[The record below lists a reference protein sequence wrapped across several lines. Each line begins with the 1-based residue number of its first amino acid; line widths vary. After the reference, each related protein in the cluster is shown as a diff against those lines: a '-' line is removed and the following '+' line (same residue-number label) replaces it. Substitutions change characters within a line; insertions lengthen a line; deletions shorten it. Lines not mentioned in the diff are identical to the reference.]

1 MNKDNSSKERR
12 GPFNN
17 STYNAKELFTLFERT
32 INGDDGDKLGA
43 GATVYPV
50 DTYDDI
56 NSRHHPWAC
65 SLRTKGFRGRH
76 RCGVTL
82 LSGPTEQ
89 NKDDPYVLVGA
100 AHCNYICKDRD
111 SGNILETCCCRPK
124 DSPATCFTNIF
135 GKEKSPFC
143 TGRPSFVK
151 AEPEDVDIVCGEYN
165 TAVQI
170 ISQSKED
177 EQVFKITKITNHPH
191 YKPNG
196 EGIGVG
202 GPIEGND
209 IAVYHVKTDYK
220 LGDIKAEPI
229 KKVDTDN
236 DGIPDKYVPCNPA
249 IDPDCQQCNEN
260 EWGTCDPIW
269 PVCLPKDDDE
279 LTTSDKGMIAGW
291 LDPAAITE
299 FERGS
304 DSSKL
309 GVRVPL
315 DTTIR

>member
-32 INGDDGDKLGA
+32 IGDDGDKLGA

-111 SGNILETCCCRPK
+111 SGNILETCCCRPQN
-124 DSPATCFTNIF
+124 STATCNFDDEQYGTV
-135 GKEKSPFC
+135 KSPFC
-143 TGRPSFVK
+143 SGRPYFVK
-151 AEPEDVDIVCGEYN
+151 
-165 TAVQI
+165 
-170 ISQSKED
+170 
-177 EQVFKITKITNHPH
+177 
-191 YKPNG
+191 
-196 EGIGVG
+196 
-202 GPIEGND
+202 
-209 IAVYHVKTDYK
+209 
-220 LGDIKAEPI
+220 
-229 KKVDTDN
+229 
-236 DGIPDKYVPCNPA
+236 
-249 IDPDCQQCNEN
+249 
-260 EWGTCDPIW
+260 
-269 PVCLPKDDDE
+269 
-279 LTTSDKGMIAGW
+279 
-291 LDPAAITE
+291 
-299 FERGS
+299 GS
-304 DSSKL
+304 FQ
-309 GVRVPL
+309 
-315 DTTIR
+315 